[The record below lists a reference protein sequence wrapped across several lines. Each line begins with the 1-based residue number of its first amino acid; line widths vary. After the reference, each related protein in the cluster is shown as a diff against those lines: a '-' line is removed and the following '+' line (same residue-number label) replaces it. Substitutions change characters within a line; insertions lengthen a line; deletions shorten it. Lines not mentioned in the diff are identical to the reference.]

1 MVFWSVSTAA
11 NSSVRGTIGE
21 RSRHL
26 CFSMDPVPPGY
37 WLAPIQPVHA
47 VPPCDVIGSPLCSN
61 SLFALS
67 RIRVM
72 PVLIPDRSKLNPAFE
87 AYRLHSPADADD
99 TVVRRPLRSAVIP
112 TGREHR
118 AYQAPL
124 GRAQVSARAKRNHLT
139 VDQSGSRALFV
150 DSARDVILVEL
161 DVSAVI
167 PNKHWSWY

>member
-1 MVFWSVSTAA
+1 
-11 NSSVRGTIGE
+11 
-21 RSRHL
+21 
-26 CFSMDPVPPGY
+26 
-37 WLAPIQPVHA
+37 
-47 VPPCDVIGSPLCSN
+47 
-61 SLFALS
+61 
-67 RIRVM
+67 M

-150 DSARDVILVEL
+150 DSAKDVILVEL
-161 DVSAVI
+161 DVSAVNL
-167 PNKHWSWY
+167 NKHWSWY